1 MATTTSARITL
12 VYEDATS
19 KNYTF
24 NGVDEMMIGGVKD
37 KVIAINQSLTAGTAN
52 DFANTFVSAN
62 GQPCKLISDAR
73 IITIE
78 QEVIYNA
85 S

>member
-1 MATTTSARITL
+1 MATTASVRITL
-12 VYEDATS
+12 AYEDATS

-24 NGVDEMMIGGVKD
+24 NGVDELMFGDVKD
-37 KVIAINQSLTAGTAN
+37 KVKAINQSLAAGTAN

-73 IITIE
+73 LISTV